1 MGYKVTWEIDFQDE
15 VNSPEE
21 AAKLALD
28 YIVNGTARVFN
39 VETLDT
45 GGKRMVVPT
54 VTIDVDALEE
64 EECEEDTSELAT
76 LITKQRQLNRALV
89 ILGQE
94 VDVVDHLPIHEG
106 YGRDEFMA
114 FFRSDAYTELS
125 ADDCFEVWSES
136 IKGSADITK
145 KNVEEWAANYNV
157 DIHQILNPPYM
168 MKVRQD
174 LLDEGLSVEVG
185 GDYYGE
191 SDPLPV
197 RWEDSDFQVFYNGEW
212 VDACSIDWEDVV

>member
-1 MGYKVTWEIDFQDE
+1 MGYKVTWEIDFEDE
-15 VNSPEE
+15 VSSPEE

-54 VTIDVDALEE
+54 VTIDVDALEDQ
-64 EECEEDTSELAT
+64 ECEEDTSELAILT
-76 LITKQRQLNRALV
+76 AKQRQLNRALV
-89 ILGQE
+89 ILGQ
-94 VDVVDHLPIHEG
+94 G
-106 YGRDEFMA
+106 YID
-114 FFRSDAYTELS
+114 LS
-125 ADDCFEVWSES
+125 LLNNRPVT
-136 IKGSADITK
+136 IT
-145 KNVEEWAANYNV
+145 
-157 DIHQILNPPYM
+157 HTYM

-185 GDYYGE
+185 GDYYGGSE
-191 SDPLPV
+191 PLPV
-197 RWEDSDFQVFYNGEW
+197 RWDDDDFQVFYNGEW

>member
-1 MGYKVTWEIDFQDE
+1 MGYKVTWEISFEDE
-15 VNSPEE
+15 VTSPEE

-28 YIVNGTARVFN
+28 YIVNGTARVFS
-39 VETLDT
+39 VEKRNT
-45 GGKRMVVPT
+45 GGKRMVVPK
-54 VTIDVDALEE
+54 VT
-64 EECEEDTSELAT
+64 
-76 LITKQRQLNRALV
+76 
-89 ILGQE
+89 E

-114 FFRSDAYTELS
+114 FFRSDAYSELS
-125 ADDCFEVWSES
+125 ADDCFEVWFDS
-136 IKGSADITK
+136 IKGSSDITK
-145 KNVEEWAANYNV
+145 ENVEEWAANYNV
-157 DIHQILNPPYM
+157 DIHQVLNPPYM

-197 RWEDSDFQVFYNGEW
+197 RGEDSDFQVFYNGEW